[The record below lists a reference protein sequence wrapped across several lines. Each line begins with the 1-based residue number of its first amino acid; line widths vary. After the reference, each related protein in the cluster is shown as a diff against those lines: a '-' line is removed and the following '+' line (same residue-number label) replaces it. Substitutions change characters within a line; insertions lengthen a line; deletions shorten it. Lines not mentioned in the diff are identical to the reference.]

1 MENIMQRVHWDIN
14 LVNTKQRDLNFIL
27 GERGVGKTFTT
38 LEWCV
43 KRALKHDEEFVY
55 MRRYESELKDVDS
68 LLSPLPLFSK
78 DPLIQSCSFKVK
90 GNDFYA
96 DDKLIGHWVALST
109 SNHLKGTAF
118 PKVKYLI
125 YDEFLA
131 ESGVT
136 RELKK
141 EMFKFY
147 NILETLFRMREFRCF
162 LLANTT
168 SFQCCYKSEL
178 KLQLPFGGN
187 EFWYHPKKSILVQ
200 ITNNIPYREAKMESP
215 VGKLVE
221 GTAYAE
227 YSINNKFYMDS
238 NTFIKKRTGSHY
250 EILNFVFKG
259 LKYGLYISK
268 KSREM
273 IIDYSKN
280 QEITDY
286 VIKDAEMTDE
296 GARIL
301 SRSNHPVFKYMR
313 NYYEYS
319 NLYYQ
324 NLTIKSDLYGFLY
337 KIL

>member
-1 MENIMQRVHWDIN
+1 MEIMKNVHWNIN
-14 LVNTKQRDLNFIL
+14 LVNSKQRTLNFIL

-43 KRALKHDEEFVY
+43 NRALKYGEEFVY
-55 MRRYESELKDVDS
+55 MRRYESELNTVDS
-68 LLSPLPLFSK
+68 LLSPLAFDSNKKLVK
-78 DPLIQSCSFKVK
+78 DRVYQVK

-96 DDKLIGHWVALST
+96 DGQIIGHWIALST

-125 YDEFLA
+125 FDEFLA

-147 NILETLFRMREFRCF
+147 NVLETLFRMRDFKVF

-178 KLQLPFGGN
+178 KLQVPFNGN
-187 EFWYHPKKSILVQ
+187 EFWTHPKKSILVQ
-200 ITNNIPYREAKMESP
+200 ITNNQPYRDAKKETCL
-215 VGKLVE
+215 GKLIA
-221 GTAYAE
+221 GSSYAE
-227 YSINNKFYMDS
+227 YALNNNFYMDTS
-238 NTFIKKRTGSHY
+238 SFIKKRSGSHY
-250 EILNFVFKG
+250 EILNFMFKG
-259 LKYGLYISK
+259 KKYGLYISK
-268 KSREM
+268 KEKEM

-280 QEITDY
+280 ALQTDY
-286 VIKDAEMTDE
+286 TIKDEEMTDE
-296 GARIL
+296 GSKIL
-301 SRSNHPVFKYMR
+301 SRSSHPVFKYMR
-313 NYYEYS
+313 NYYDYS

-324 NLTIKSDLYGFLY
+324 NMNIKSALFPFLY

>member
-1 MENIMQRVHWDIN
+1 MDNIMQKVHWDIN
-14 LVNTKQRDLNFIL
+14 LVNTKQRNLNFIL

-43 KRALKHDEEFVY
+43 KRALKYDEEFVY

-68 LLSPLPLFSK
+68 LLSPLPLYST
-78 DPLIQSCSFKVK
+78 DPLIQETSFKVK

-96 DDKLIGHWVALST
+96 DDRIIGHWIALST

-147 NILETLFRMREFRCF
+147 NVLETLFRMRDFKCF

-168 SFQCCYKSEL
+168 SFMCCYKNSL
-178 KLQLPFGGN
+178 RLQLPFGGN
-187 EFWYHPKKSILVQ
+187 EFWYHPTKSILVQ
-200 ITNNIPYREAKMESP
+200 LTNNTPYREAKRQTP
-215 VGKLVE
+215 VGKIIE
-221 GTAYAE
+221 GTDYAE
-227 YSINNKFYMDS
+227 YSINNKFYIDS
-238 NTFIKKRTGSHY
+238 NTFIKKRSGSHY
-250 EILNFVFKG
+250 EILNFVYKNIKFG
-259 LKYGLYISK
+259 LFVSK

-280 QEITDY
+280 KDRTDY
-286 VIKDAEMTDE
+286 VIKDEEMSDE
-296 GARIL
+296 GCMIL
-301 SRSNHPVFKYMR
+301 AKSSHPVFRYMR
-313 NYYEYS
+313 NYYNYS

-324 NLTIKSDLYGFLY
+324 NQVVKSLLFNFLY

>member
-1 MENIMQRVHWDIN
+1 MENVMQRVHWDIN
-14 LVNTKQRDLNFIL
+14 LVNTKQRNLNFIL

-43 KRALKHDEEFVY
+43 KRALRHDEEFVY

-68 LLSPLPLFSK
+68 LLSPLPLMSS
-78 DPLIQSCSFKVK
+78 DPVIQNLTFKVK

-96 DDKLIGHWVALST
+96 DDKLIGHWIALST

-125 YDEFLA
+125 FDEFLA
-131 ESGVT
+131 EAGVT

-141 EMFKFY
+141 EIFKFY
-147 NILETLFRMREFRCF
+147 NVLETLFRMRDFRVF

-168 SFQCCYKSEL
+168 SFNCCYKAEWH
-178 KLQLPFGGN
+178 LQLPFGGN
-187 EFWYHPKKSILVQ
+187 EFWTHPTKSILVQ
-200 ITNNIPYREAKMESP
+200 RTFNIAYREAKIESP
-215 VGKLVE
+215 IGQLAA
-221 GTAYAE
+221 GSAYSE
-227 YSINNKFYMDS
+227 YAYNNNFYMDS
-238 NTFIKKRTGSHY
+238 NSFIKKRTGSHY
-250 EILNFVFKG
+250 EILNFMYKG

-268 KSREM
+268 KSKEM

-280 QEITDY
+280 RDTIDY
-286 VIKDAEMTDE
+286 VIKDEEMTDE
-296 GARIL
+296 GARLL
-301 SRSNHPVFKYMR
+301 SRSSHPVFRYMR

-324 NLTIKSDLYGFLY
+324 NQDIKSSLYPFLF